1 MDQDEPIDWNTFDWN
16 ADIWLKVGHT
26 RAEIEYLIEEG
37 IPSKLNEA
45 CYWVGKNFD
54 DVKQNW
60 EDFKNWKPPSD

>member
-1 MDQDEPIDWNTFDWN
+1 M
-16 ADIWLKVGHT
+16 
-26 RAEIEYLIEEG
+26 RAEIEKVFSRAFTDDEWDMYRGEVEYLIEEG
-37 IPSKLNEA
+37 ILSKLNEA